1 MNKPNTN
8 TTLDY
13 YNKNSELF
21 TQDTLD
27 ADFSAIPDIFL
38 GYLQPGSLILDFGCG
53 TGRDSKYFLDHG
65 FCVEATD
72 GSEEMV
78 KIAKEHTGLPVRQM
92 LFKELDEIEKYD
104 GIFANASILHVPFS
118 DLPSV
123 LTKMRNAVKHN
134 GIIYVSFKYGC
145 TDKMRGD
152 RFYTDMDE
160 DRFGELLK
168 SVEGISVLQQFVSG
182 DVRPDRADEKWLNVF
197 MKRD

>member
-1 MNKPNTN
+1 MNKSNTN

-21 TQDTLD
+21 TQDTLG

-65 FCVEATD
+65 FRVEATD
-72 GSEEMV
+72 GSKEMV

-92 LFKELDEIEKYD
+92 LFEELDEIEKYD

-118 DLPSV
+118 DLSSV

-134 GIIYVSFKYGC
+134 GIIYVSFKYGS

-168 SVEGISVLQQFVSG
+168 SVEGISVLRQFVSG
-182 DVRPDRADEKWLNVF
+182 DVRPDHADEKWLNIF